1 MDTLTGE
8 VIRDAAPLPA
18 GNSRNIDGI
27 CGTAT
32 RADGGM
38 VVVYAGGVNRPTAA
52 PITLYQFAQQ
62 ESFIYDVEGD
72 IWTPGEGN
80 SSSFF
85 FFCYRNNNSNKSSSC
100 SSSSSSTSNNKGTS

>member
-1 MDTLTGE
+1 MTILDTLTGE
-8 VIRDAAPLPA
+8 IIRDAALLPA

-32 RADGGM
+32 KADGGM

-72 IWTPGEGN
+72 IWTPGEG
-80 SSSFF
+80 SSFF
-85 FFCYRNNNSNKSSSC
+85 RCCYQKQQEQQQRQQQQQQQ
-100 SSSSSSTSNNKGTS
+100 

>member
-1 MDTLTGE
+1 MLPGSLGRNVTILDTVTGE
-8 VIRDAAPLPA
+8 IIRDAALLPA

-32 RADGGM
+32 RADGGV

-62 ESFIYDVEGD
+62 ESFIYDLEGD

-80 SSSFF
+80 SSF
-85 FFCYRNNNSNKSSSC
+85 FFCC
-100 SSSSSSTSNNKGTS
+100 C